1 MPTANTPGKVGEA
14 RGYDCRMT
22 VPDLS
27 VSPRPAADLDVDVLV
42 LGVRKTDAG
51 PVLVTDDP
59 AFSDLAG
66 SLEAIGITG
75 GGDEVRRLPASGIAA
90 RSIALVGLGSVT
102 GVNEL
107 RYAAGSAARQVRGAA
122 SLGFALPV
130 DGREQLLAVLE
141 GSAIGAYSYLQFR
154 TEAADTKRPATSI
167 TVASD
172 LPDTAALVDRATIVA
187 TAMHRV
193 RDLVNAPS
201 SHLYP
206 DSFAQEALGLAE
218 GAPVTVE
225 VLGVDELRAGDYGG
239 ILGVGQGSVHPPRL
253 VKVSYSPEG
262 AGRHLALVGKGITF
276 DSGGI
281 SLKPPASMV
290 GMKYDMTGAATV
302 LAVVLAAA
310 RLGLGTRITAWLCIA
325 ENLPSGS
332 AIKPN
337 DVLHMKGGKTVEVLN
352 TDAEGRLVLADGI
365 VAASEEHPDAIID
378 VATLTGAQVV
388 ALGNRYSGVM
398 GDDALVTRLVAIAK
412 TVGETF
418 WPMPLPAE
426 VRTIL
431 SSDVADIA
439 NSKPGNTA
447 AGMLVGGV
455 FLSEFVGTNGEGDN
469 KAPIPWAHI
478 DIAGPSENK
487 GGGYGFVG
495 KGPTG
500 VTVRAL
506 LALAEEFSAA

>member
-1 MPTANTPGKVGEA
+1 
-14 RGYDCRMT
+14 MT
-22 VPDLS
+22 VPVLR
-27 VSPRPAADLDVDVLV
+27 VSPQSPADLDVDVLV
-42 LGVRKTDAG
+42 IGVQKTDSG
-51 PVLVTDDP
+51 PKLLSDD
-59 AFSDLAG
+59 ARLAG
-66 SLEAIGITG
+66 ISDSLSQIGITG
-75 GGDEVRRLPASGIAA
+75 AQDEVRRLPAVGGLAA
-90 RSIALVGLGSVT
+90 RSLALVGIGATVGT
-102 GVNEL
+102 NEL
-107 RYAAGSAARQVRGAA
+107 RYAAGSAARQIRGAT
-122 SLGFALPV
+122 SLGLALPAET
-130 DGREQLLAVLE
+130 DEHLLAILE
-141 GSAIGAYSYLQFR
+141 GAGIGAYSYLTFR
-154 TEAADTKRPATSI
+154 TPTPEPVKTPATEIVVPSE
-167 TVASD
+167 VENGAELSEQ
-172 LPDTAALVDRATIVA
+172 ATILA
-187 TAMHRV
+187 TAMHSV

-206 DSFAQEALGLAE
+206 ESLAQESLELSKD
-218 GAPVTVE
+218 APVEVE
-225 VLGVDELRAGDYGG
+225 ILREKELAAGDFGG
-239 ILGVGQGSVHPPRL
+239 IIGVGKGSAHAPRL
-253 VKVSYSPEG
+253 VKVSYSPAG
-262 AGRHLALVGKGITF
+262 AKNHLALVGKGITF

-302 LAVVLAAA
+302 LAVTLAVA
-310 RLGLGTRITAWLCIA
+310 RLGLPVRVTAWLCIA
-325 ENLPSGS
+325 ENLPSGT

-365 VAASEEHPDAIID
+365 VAASEEQPDAIID

-398 GDDALVTRLVAIAK
+398 GDDALVEQVVGVAK
-412 TVGETF
+412 RVGEMF

-431 SSDVADIA
+431 ASDIADIA

-447 AGMLVGGV
+447 AGMLAGGV
-455 FLSEFVGTNGEGDN
+455 FLSEFVGTTGEGED
-469 KAPIPWAHI
+469 KHPIPWAHI

-487 GGGYGFVG
+487 GGGYGYVG

-506 LALAEEFSAA
+506 VALAGEFSRA